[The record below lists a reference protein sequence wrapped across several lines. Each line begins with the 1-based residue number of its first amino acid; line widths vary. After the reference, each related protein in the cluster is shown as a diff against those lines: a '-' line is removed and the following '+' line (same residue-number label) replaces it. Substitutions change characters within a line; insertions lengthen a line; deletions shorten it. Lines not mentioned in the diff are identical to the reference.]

1 MAVIY
6 QNRAAANER
15 LENLEEA
22 LKDLE
27 SSVGLN
33 NRYNGF
39 PYNLC
44 LALVPVSVK
53 DPVPTHV

>member
-15 LENLEEA
+15 LEKLDEA

-27 SSVGLN
+27 SSIGLN
-33 NRYNGF
+33 NRYRTV
-39 PYNLC
+39 NLY
-44 LALVPVSVK
+44 
-53 DPVPTHV
+53 